1 MFEICDSQYLSAPET
16 CVIFLA
22 VRVIALGQASF
33 LGFFVCLFFSLISCL
48 TLFALFKMYSARQF
62 HPPS

>member
-1 MFEICDSQYLSAPET
+1 
-16 CVIFLA
+16 
-22 VRVIALGQASF
+22 LGQASF